1 MRQFSFRL
9 RLSAMAWIAIGSTL
23 GLSSGCQQWSIRK
36 NMGAFFGG
44 ESKDDW
50 EPPVNSSRDEAES
63 EAQAVNDMNRPWWS
77 KRKGSGVQRVVLP
90 RDRAAAASKYASES
104 TNGLPKLPA
113 AQLTEQSRS
122 VPAAR
127 TAGTASSSLQNK
139 SMPDNSETKP
149 KGEMVAF
156 GANPAGWPGDVTAPA
171 RDGTNNANTQARMID
186 TGVQDAD
193 LEASLQ
199 SLPPQFREV
208 VQRTLQA
215 VKEGKPIDRI
225 ESTAAAEPAP
235 PPPTN
240 ASVPAP
246 TAAATV
252 AATSPPSKPVSVR
265 LSEGSVNSFAAPD
278 PAMSVPTTESAVNNP
293 VNKVIA
299 SNTNSN
305 APIPIPG
312 SPSVNKPTL
321 PPSNAINPSNTVNPA
336 VANSAPGNSSFISPA
351 AGMLGPSNSSGSST
365 ASHDSQ
371 PSNVALAV
379 ADAKSA
385 GQVTTTSAMTPANL
399 SSTSEASIKSST
411 WHGVISEAIEKL
423 ETDLESKPTADESLR
438 RSQEITLRM
447 LYVAQRRLDDALRPI
462 ERLEAHEQEYVRHQ
476 MQALYE
482 ASNPDAN
489 PAKARHWSSVMMSQ
503 REATAHLA
511 AVSNLEV
518 RSVAFC
524 TQVDGYGT
532 FQKFA
537 KNQFASDQDVLLYCE
552 IDNVAAEKVKL
563 GYETQLQGSY
573 EIRDNQGRLVAD
585 QDLPMEPEICSNHR
599 RDYFIVYRIYMPS
612 QLAPG
617 NYELRLT
624 IHDKKGGK
632 YGHSSAAFEI
642 RK

>member
-1 MRQFSFRL
+1 
-9 RLSAMAWIAIGSTL
+9 
-23 GLSSGCQQWSIRK
+23 
-36 NMGAFFGG
+36 
-44 ESKDDW
+44 
-50 EPPVNSSRDEAES
+50 
-63 EAQAVNDMNRPWWS
+63 
-77 KRKGSGVQRVVLP
+77 
-90 RDRAAAASKYASES
+90 
-104 TNGLPKLPA
+104 
-113 AQLTEQSRS
+113 
-122 VPAAR
+122 
-127 TAGTASSSLQNK
+127 
-139 SMPDNSETKP
+139 
-149 KGEMVAF
+149 
-156 GANPAGWPGDVTAPA
+156 
-171 RDGTNNANTQARMID
+171 
-186 TGVQDAD
+186 
-193 LEASLQ
+193 
-199 SLPPQFREV
+199 
-208 VQRTLQA
+208 
-215 VKEGKPIDRI
+215 
-225 ESTAAAEPAP
+225 
-235 PPPTN
+235 
-240 ASVPAP
+240 
-246 TAAATV
+246 
-252 AATSPPSKPVSVR
+252 
-265 LSEGSVNSFAAPD
+265 
-278 PAMSVPTTESAVNNP
+278 
-293 VNKVIA
+293 
-299 SNTNSN
+299 
-305 APIPIPG
+305 
-312 SPSVNKPTL
+312 
-321 PPSNAINPSNTVNPA
+321 
-336 VANSAPGNSSFISPA
+336 
-351 AGMLGPSNSSGSST
+351 
-365 ASHDSQ
+365 
-371 PSNVALAV
+371 
-379 ADAKSA
+379 
-385 GQVTTTSAMTPANL
+385 
-399 SSTSEASIKSST
+399 
-411 WHGVISEAIEKL
+411 
-423 ETDLESKPTADESLR
+423 
-438 RSQEITLRM
+438 M

-585 QDLPMEPEICSNHR
+585 QDLPMDPEICSNHR